1 MLSMDDLLGVS
12 PAIAALRAEIEQLLE
27 RGQRR
32 RLPPLLLQGETGTG
46 KGLLAGLI
54 HRCGPRSNGP
64 FVDVSCAAIPD
75 ALLEAELFGFERGA
89 FTDARHAKPGLL
101 HAAHRGTFFLD
112 EVALL
117 SEGLQAKLLKVMEE
131 QTVRRLGATRADSVD
146 VQVIAASNDDL
157 AAAAR
162 TGRFRSD
169 LYHRLAVV
177 TLALPPL
184 RERPEDILLLAEH
197 FLARTCADYAL
208 QPPRRLAPDARA
220 ALQNYRWP
228 GNVRELA
235 NVIERAV
242 LLAEGSTISAP
253 MLRLPPNSTT
263 GPPMARPD
271 AQSDSFDDRVA
282 SVEREQLL
290 SALND
295 TRWNISLAAIRLG
308 ISRNRLRYRIERLG
322 LRAARDL
329 LDRERR
335 PAHRDEPTTPP
346 APGEP
351 PASAATVAGLLK
363 ERRHLA
369 LLRAELAPL
378 DTTGPLPDSARV
390 ISMIAEK
397 IRSFGG
403 HVHELS
409 DLSVVGTFGLEP
421 VENAPNSAAFAALA
435 IQKAAERARWV
446 DAQVPGVKIAIHAAQ
461 LMVARVNGIARIDLE
476 EERATQVA
484 LSALSEITQAHGIL
498 VSAAAAP
505 FLERRFELSRE
516 HSLRDSA
523 APHYRLMRLESTG
536 FGLGALTLAPFVGRQ
551 RELAVVDDQFAQ
563 VERHHGQIVA
573 VVGEPGVGK
582 SRFAYELTLTDRIRG
597 WKVLSCRAVSYGVS
611 TPSLPVIELLKGHF
625 QIDDTDTPL
634 QIREKVT
641 RKITHPDN
649 RLEPHLPAFFALLD
663 VLGEDPLWLALEP
676 LQRRQRTIAAVNQ
689 VLLQESLDRPLLV
702 IFEDLHWIDTETQG
716 LLDSLAEILPAE
728 RVLLLVTYRPEYQHR
743 WASKTYY
750 TQLRLDSLPAESTAE
765 LLGALLGPDLGL
777 APLKQMLVKRGNP
790 FFLEETLRTL
800 VETGA
805 LTGARA
811 AYLLTRPVEALQIPA
826 TVQTILAARIDRLPP
841 EEKRLLQTAS
851 VIGKDVSYAILKA
864 VAEQP
869 EEKLQQGLS
878 HLQEAEFLYETHV
891 FPDLKHT
898 FKHALT
904 HEVSYGSLL
913 EERRRQL
920 HAHIVVAIERLY
932 ADRLS
937 EHVERLAHHA
947 SRGQLWDKAARYC
960 RRAGNRALDRSA
972 LREALAYFDQARAA
986 LRELPANRELTEQ
999 HIDLCFDQYNA
1010 LWPLGE
1016 LARVVE
1022 IQGEA
1027 RAMAEM
1033 LGDQRRLGRV
1043 LCILSHIYGLFG
1055 ENARATEAAERAHA
1069 VAEEIGEIGLR
1080 IIANY
1085 WLGHVAWFAGNPRS
1099 AAEPLRAVISL
1110 SKNAAPG
1117 ERSGMGRL
1125 PAVLARYVLAMAMA
1139 DVGEFAGAS
1148 AVGEEGLRIAQ
1159 TAGYPSAEMFARWGL
1174 GYTHLRRGD
1183 FAAATG
1189 VLEPSLALCREM
1201 EFRVPFPFV
1210 AASLGAAYVW
1220 SGRAAAGVGL
1230 LEEAVEAVEAMQ
1242 IPGASSWVVPFLAEA
1257 YLVLGRI
1264 ADAREQAERAVALVR
1279 AHQARGWEAMC
1290 LKLLGD
1296 VHAHEAVAADQV
1308 AAEGAVDTYRQA
1320 LARATE
1326 FGLRP
1331 LVAHCHFALCKLYV
1345 NTHQQE
1351 EATQHLNA
1359 ATTLYREMGMLSWLE
1374 QADAGMKGLV

>member
-1 MLSMDDLLGVS
+1 MRSMDDLLGVS

-101 HAAHRGTFFLD
+101 HAAHQGTFFLD

-146 VQVIAASNDDL
+146 VQVIAASNEDL

-208 QPPRRLAPDARA
+208 QQPRRLAPDARA
-220 ALQNYRWP
+220 ALQSYRWP

-242 LLAEGSTISAP
+242 LLADGSTISAA
-253 MLRLPPNSTT
+253 MLRLPPTSTT
-263 GPPMARPD
+263 GPPMACPD

-329 LDRERR
+329 VDRERR
-335 PAHRDEPTTPP
+335 PARRDEHATPP
-346 APGEP
+346 TPSAP
-351 PASAATVAGLLK
+351 PASVATEAGLLN

-369 LLRAELAPL
+369 LLRAEPAPL
-378 DTTGPLPDSARV
+378 ATAGPLPDSARV
-390 ISMIAEK
+390 ISMITEK

-403 HVHELS
+403 YVHELS
-409 DLSVVGTFGLEP
+409 DAVVVGIFGLEP

-461 LMVARVNGIARIDLE
+461 LMVARVNEIAQIDLE

-484 LSALSEITQAHGIL
+484 LSALNEIAQAHSIL
-498 VSAAAAP
+498 VSATAAP
-505 FLERRFELSRE
+505 FLERRFELSRDP
-516 HSLRDSA
+516 SLQSSA
-523 APHYRLMRLESTG
+523 GPHYRLVRLESTG
-536 FGLGALTLAPFVGRQ
+536 FGLGALALAPFVGRQ
-551 RELAVVDDQFAQ
+551 RELAVVSDQLAQ
-563 VERHHGQIVA
+563 AERSHGQIVA

-582 SRFAYELTLTDRIRG
+582 SRFAYELTLTDRMRG

-611 TPSLPVIELLKGHF
+611 TPSLPVVELLKGHF
-625 QIDDTDTPL
+625 QIDDTDTTL

-641 RKITHPDN
+641 RTIVRPDN

-663 VLGEDPLWLALEP
+663 VLGEDPTWHALEP
-676 LQRRQRTIAAVNQ
+676 LQRRQRTIAAVIQ
-689 VLLQESLDRPLLV
+689 VLLQESLARPLLV

-716 LLDSLAEILPAE
+716 LLDSLAERLPAE

-750 TQLRLDSLPAESTAE
+750 TQLRLDTLPAESTAE
-765 LLGALLGPDLGL
+765 LLGALLGPDPGL
-777 APLKQMLVKRGNP
+777 AQLKQMLVKRGNP

-805 LTGARA
+805 LAGARA

-841 EEKRLLQTAS
+841 EEKRLLLTAS
-851 VIGKDVSYAILKA
+851 VIGKDVPYAILKA
-864 VAEQP
+864 VVEQP
-869 EEKLQQGLS
+869 EETLQRGLS
-878 HLQEAEFLYETHV
+878 HLHEAEFLYETHG
-891 FPDLKHT
+891 FPELKHT

-920 HAHIVVAIERLY
+920 HAKILVAIEGLY
-932 ADRLS
+932 ADRLN

-947 SRGQLWDKAARYC
+947 SRGRMWDKAVGYS
-960 RRAGNRALDRSA
+960 RRAGNRALDRAA

-986 LRELPANRELTEQ
+986 LRELPESRESTEQ
-999 HIDLCFDQYNA
+999 QIDLSFDQYNA

-1016 LARVVE
+1016 FARVVE

-1027 RAMAEM
+1027 RAMAEG

-1043 LCILSHIYGLFG
+1043 LCVLSHIYGLFG

-1069 VAEEIGEIGLR
+1069 IAEEIGELGLR
-1080 IIANY
+1080 VIANY
-1085 WLGHVAWFAGNPRS
+1085 WLGHVAWFAGNPSR
-1099 AAEPLRAVISL
+1099 AAEPLRVVIAL
-1110 SKNAAPG
+1110 TKDAALG
-1117 ERSGMGRL
+1117 VRSGMGRL
-1125 PAVLARYVLAMAMA
+1125 PGVLARYVLAMVVA
-1139 DVGEFAGAS
+1139 DVGEFAS
-1148 AVGEEGLRIAQ
+1148 AIVVGEEGLRIAQ

-1183 FAAATG
+1183 FAAATR

-1210 AASLGAAYVW
+1210 AASLGSTYLW
-1220 SGRAAAGVGL
+1220 SGRAADAAGL
-1230 LEEAVEAVEAMQ
+1230 LEEADDAIAAMQ
-1242 IPGASSWVVPFLAEA
+1242 IPGASSWVVPFLVEA
-1257 YLVLGRI
+1257 YLTLGRI
-1264 ADAREQAERAVALVR
+1264 AEAREQAERAVALVR
-1279 AHQARGWEAMC
+1279 SHQARGWEAMC

-1296 VHAHEAVAADQV
+1296 VHAHEAVEGEQIM
-1308 AAEGAVDTYRQA
+1308 AERAGDTYRQA

-1326 FGLRP
+1326 FGMRP
-1331 LVAHCHFALCKLYV
+1331 LVAHCHFALGKLYV
-1345 NTHQQE
+1345 STHQRD
-1351 EATQHLNA
+1351 EATHHLTA
-1359 ATTLYREMGMLSWLE
+1359 ASRLYRELDMPFWLE
-1374 QADAGMKGLV
+1374 QAAATLKGLV